1 MSGSSSSRPDDAGH
15 GLLDEPLGLT
25 VHSMPSPAAVA
36 QDDARRTR
44 SGRLKM
50 LAVLLVCAAPVIASY
65 FTYYVVRPE
74 GRRNFGELV
83 EPQRDL
89 PALVGITLE
98 GQPVSLPSLRGQWLL
113 VSVSSG
119 ACGPACE
126 NHLYLQRQL
135 REALGKDKDRLDRVW
150 LVDDMAPVPEALM
163 PALKDATV
171 LRVDAHQLAG
181 WLAPAAGR
189 VLADHLYVVDP
200 MGRWM
205 MRFPAGLDREGA
217 GKAKRDLE
225 RLMRASASW
234 DEAGRTAMTDAPAG
248 PPQAAASGTR

>member
-1 MSGSSSSRPDDAGH
+1 
-15 GLLDEPLGLT
+15 
-25 VHSMPSPAAVA
+25 MPSPAAVA
-36 QDDARRTR
+36 QEDEGRTR
-44 SGRLKM
+44 AGRWKM

-74 GRRNFGELV
+74 GRRNFGELI
-83 EPQRDL
+83 EPQREL
-89 PALVGITLE
+89 PALVGIALD

-150 LVDDMAPVPEALM
+150 LIDDMAPVPEALQ
-163 PALKDATV
+163 PALKEATV
-171 LRVDAHQLAG
+171 LRVDARQLAG

-189 VLADHLYVVDP
+189 ALADHLYVVDP
-200 MGRWM
+200 RGHWM

-217 GKAKRDLE
+217 AKAKRDLE
-225 RLMRASASW
+225 RLLRASASW
-234 DEAGRTAMTDAPAG
+234 DEAGRPASKNLPADKPAAP
-248 PPQAAASGTR
+248 ASGTR